1 MKSAEIKVLQ
11 ELGKKLEEEELE
23 KYGTEC
29 LFQISR
35 NDENLTFSCSVCEKE
50 FKIGNFQK
58 KVQNIKF
65 HILSRSHIG
74 RIQDKVVKSGGKEVC
89 DAMAIFEKFE
99 EEFGKEVF
107 ICKGTSAY
115 CRCCNVQINLVTG
128 RGDPLYRGRC
138 HVNRWYKDQYTYF
151 KDTSQQLTV
160 DTKLLLND
168 LKYGEDFGNPS
179 WYPLPFINVKILEES
194 DTTEFNGTYKH
205 VNCSGKVSIREGY
218 SCYMCKNI
226 PNLPSFKKRILLRV
240 QKTDETGNRNLEK
253 VRYEYLTQPEQ
264 LDILRDKNEKL
275 EKAKDTIFFL
285 KRREIR
291 QKAETP
297 KLQRKV
303 SRV

>member
-1 MKSAEIKVLQ
+1 M
-11 ELGKKLEEEELE
+11 E

-138 HVNRWYKDQYTYF
+138 HVNSNEHKANQERKQTNKMKDISSFFTSKITTT
-151 KDTSQQLTV
+151 KDHS
-160 DTKLLLND
+160 
-168 LKYGEDFGNPS
+168 
-179 WYPLPFINVKILEES
+179 
-194 DTTEFNGTYKH
+194 
-205 VNCSGKVSIREGY
+205 
-218 SCYMCKNI
+218 
-226 PNLPSFKKRILLRV
+226 
-240 QKTDETGNRNLEK
+240 
-253 VRYEYLTQPEQ
+253 
-264 LDILRDKNEKL
+264 
-275 EKAKDTIFFL
+275 
-285 KRREIR
+285 
-291 QKAETP
+291 
-297 KLQRKV
+297 
-303 SRV
+303 